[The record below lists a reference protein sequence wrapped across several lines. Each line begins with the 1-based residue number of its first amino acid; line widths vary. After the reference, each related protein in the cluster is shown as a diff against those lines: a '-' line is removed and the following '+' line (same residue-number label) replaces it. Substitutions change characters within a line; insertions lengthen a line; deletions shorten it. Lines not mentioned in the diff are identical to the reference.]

1 MADTEKTGTLMT
13 REDKEHW
20 ERALTVA
27 QHYGLSNA
35 LAQRLNQYKF
45 VSDVQAERVKAA
57 TKLVAAEH
65 QFMEAYTGHQL
76 AYQRLLSVH
85 DEARDREEMRRL
97 DNEARL
103 LELQIRRDQLHRQ
116 LNQQIKDSGG
126 MTNRDVEDELEKIHQ
141 KATLEVAKRAAQAK
155 AKIEG
160 QRKVCRERDAIKA
173 EMLRDAGGVLTA
185 ELERELKN
193 IDDAFQ
199 EVLDGL

>member
-45 VSDVQAERVKAA
+45 VSDVQTERVKAA
-57 TKLVAAEH
+57 TQLVAAEQ

-76 AYQRLLSVH
+76 AHQRLLSVH

-103 LELQIRRDQLHRQ
+103 LELQIQRDQLHHQ
-116 LNQQIKDSGG
+116 LNQQIKDSGR

-141 KATLEVAKRAAQAK
+141 KATLEAAKKAAQVK
-155 AKIEG
+155 AKI
-160 QRKVCRERDAIKA
+160 QIRRDLRRKRDEVKA
-173 EMLRDAGGVLTA
+173 EALRDAGGVVTP
-185 ELERELKN
+185 ELEQELKN
-193 IDDAFQ
+193 IDDSYQ
-199 EVLDGL
+199 ELLDNL